1 MEIKNVTIL
10 YAGEGMML
18 TNGNAYGKAVS
29 LGVGDGLENWHE
41 ITMEEYAAILEAE
54 EEQGE

>member
-10 YAGEGMML
+10 YASEGMML
-18 TNGNAYGKAVS
+18 TNGNAYGKAAT
-29 LGVGDGLENWHE
+29 LGVGDTPENWHE
-41 ITMEEYAAILEAE
+41 ITMEEYVAILEAE